1 MSATASRTVPTL
13 AGSMSIPDASAEW
26 FKHGWMP
33 FPVRATDKTPTVK
46 WRNDPE
52 ALPDSPAEAKALFEQ
67 MSARH
72 GALMIGIAL
81 PHSVVVLD
89 IDHRPEKGWDAKNI
103 RDELARTFDIHHE
116 TPEALTP
123 SGGRH
128 LWLELPPGSA
138 ARNWTSAHGKFPI
151 HGIDIRTDGG
161 FVVVPPSERRDGERY
176 LWLRHPGHNDRESLQ
191 LASPSLVA
199 ALKPHVID
207 FNKHVPNSI
216 PEDAERLMAY
226 AFAAYRDEIAA
237 VRLCPKGG
245 RNAQLFKS
253 AAALGSLVEAGVLT
267 EAHVSRSLEEAAR
280 SCGLVG
286 DDGLN
291 ATRATIASGLKAG
304 RGKPRAFRQARS

>member
-1 MSATASRTVPTL
+1 
-13 AGSMSIPDASAEW
+13 
-26 FKHGWMP
+26 MP
-33 FPVRATDKTPTVK
+33 
-46 WRNDPE
+46 N
-52 ALPDSPAEAKALFEQ
+52 SPSEAKALFEQ

-89 IDHRPEKGWDAKNI
+89 IDQRPAKGWDAENI
-103 RDELARTFDIHHE
+103 RDQLIRKFDIHTK

-128 LWLELPPGSA
+128 LWLELPPGA
-138 ARNWTSAHGKFPI
+138 TARNWTSAHRKFPI

-161 FVVVPPSERRDGERY
+161 FVVVPPSERGDGGRY
-176 LWLRHPGHNDRESLQ
+176 SWLWHPNRNDCGSLQ
-191 LASPSLVA
+191 LASPELVT
-199 ALKPHVID
+199 ALKPPVID
-207 FNKHVPNSI
+207 FNAAEPASM
-216 PEDAERLMAY
+216 PADAELLMAY

-237 VRLCPKGG
+237 VRLCPRGG
-245 RNAQLFKS
+245 RNAQLFRS
-253 AAALGSLVEAGVLT
+253 AAALGSLVAAGILT

-304 RGKPRAFRQARS
+304 RGKPRVFRRARS

>member
-46 WRNDPE
+46 WRNDPG

-89 IDHRPEKGWDAKNI
+89 IDHRPKKGWDAASI
-103 RDELARTFDIHHE
+103 RDQLARSFDIHKE

-128 LWLELPPGSA
+128 LWLELPGGA
-138 ARNWTSAHGKFPI
+138 VARNWTSAHGRFPI
-151 HGIDIRTDGG
+151 HGVDIRTDGG
-161 FVVVPPSERRDGERY
+161 FVVVPPSQRRDGGHY
-176 LWLRHPGHNDRESLQ
+176 SWLRYPANSDEEPLQ

-199 ALKPHVID
+199 ALKPPIID
-207 FNKHVPNSI
+207 FDKHAPNTI

-237 VRLCPKGG
+237 VRLCPNGG

-304 RGKPRAFRQARS
+304 RCKPRAFRQAQS